1 MQAQTPEN
9 ELENFD
15 QTPGYPPSSR
25 DATAQGQL
33 ALALFETFSPN
44 KKPLSKAPVEVG
56 YQRSR
61 IFLDTHGVTLAG
73 RRALDVA
80 YFIATQSEENRYVS
94 RFSRDGHKTYIVELE
109 FFRWLMGY
117 TSDNYVHLRGC
128 LRQGQKAAIE
138 VIREESDE
146 LVAGPVEGRSS
157 SKKHIPQKESRE
169 QWVSVPLLGPVGIS
183 RGQVQFQIPKLL
195 EPYIQRPLSFDFLD
209 LRFVFD
215 TLRGRMLY
223 DLLLPSVE
231 EGLTDWVD
239 LDELRKRLDCES
251 KTYQDFRALK
261 AKVIGPAIE
270 DVNRNTNLSAEAQE
284 MSDTGR
290 GKRVVAVRFRVR
302 QEADR
307 EKEVSGFGELADRY
321 TTLRE
326 EFGLNAAQ
334 INEIAR
340 NHEEWPPERLQEAME
355 YTRHKIAGG
364 QVNRSAAG
372 YLMKALREGYVLGSA
387 QLLIESRAQVTGS
400 QRASQPNTDSGQA
413 PKQAGPTAT
422 DEALKAQSAAGLRAF
437 EALDQEEAES
447 TWGSYLNTPV
457 ARLAASGDQRKLADL
472 QLSHLPE
479 MPLTRHEFGLFVFR
493 RRQTAEASK
502 RDGHIG

>member
-1 MQAQTPEN
+1 MQAQA
-9 ELENFD
+9 LESKLVKTD
-15 QTPGYPPSSR
+15 ETPGDPPSSR
-25 DATAQGQL
+25 DAAAQGQL
-33 ALALFETFSPN
+33 ALALFETFSPS
-44 KKPLSKAPVEVG
+44 KTPLSKAPVEVG

-61 IFLDTHGVTLAG
+61 IFLDTHGVTLTG

-80 YFIATQSEENRYVS
+80 YFIATQREENRYVS
-94 RFSRDGHKTYIVELE
+94 RFSRDGHTTYIVELE

-138 VIREESDE
+138 VTREETQE
-146 LVAGPVEGRSS
+146 FVADSVGGRPS
-157 SKKHIPQKESRE
+157 SKKHSPQNEPRE

-183 RGQVQFQIPKLL
+183 RGQVQFQIPQLL

-231 EGLTDWVD
+231 DGLTAWVD

-261 AKVIGPAIE
+261 AKVISPAIE
-270 DVNRNTNLSAEAQE
+270 DVNRNTNLHAEAQE
-284 MSDTGR
+284 MSDPGR

-307 EKEVSGFGELADRY
+307 EKEVSGFGALADRY

-340 NHEEWPPERLQEAME
+340 HHEEWPPERLREAME
-355 YTRHKIAGG
+355 YTRHKIASG

-387 QLLIESRAQVTGS
+387 QLLIESRPQPG
-400 QRASQPNTDSGQA
+400 ASQQASQNRSGGNQE
-413 PKQAGPTAT
+413 PPAGRIVPTAT
-422 DEALKAQSAAGLRAF
+422 DKELQAQSAAGMRDF
-437 EALDQEEAES
+437 EALSQEDAQS
-447 TWGSYLNTPV
+447 TWNSYLETSV
-457 ARLAASGDQRKLADL
+457 ARLAASGDQRKLADI

-479 MPLTRHEFGLFVFR
+479 MPLTRHELGLFVFR
-493 RRQTAEASK
+493 RRQSA
-502 RDGHIG
+502 